1 MRVMAAPRKYPDE
14 LRERATRMAV
24 DARRDP
30 ATRAGALKRIGEQL
44 GINPE
49 TLRNWVIQ
57 AEIDEGHR
65 PGTTTDDV
73 TRLADLERENRELR
87 RANAILKSASAFF
100 AAELDRPP
108 ADRRLHRSAQA
119 RTRGR
124 ADLPGPHRGRREDRP
139 EHLLRPPNPA
149 TLGAVGHRRSNHRGD
164 RARARRELRGLRR
177 PQGACRSAPAGPSG
191 GPLHRRATHALRR

>member
-1 MRVMAAPRKYPDE
+1 MAAPRKYPDE
-14 LRERATRMAV
+14 LRERATRLAV

-65 PGTTTDDV
+65 PGTTSDDA
-73 TRLADLERENRELR
+73 TRLAELERENRELR

-100 AAELDRPP
+100 AAELDRPS
-108 ADRRLHRSAQA
+108 R
-119 RTRGR
+119 
-124 ADLPGPHRGRREDRP
+124 
-139 EHLLRPPNPA
+139 
-149 TLGAVGHRRSNHRGD
+149 
-164 RARARRELRGLRR
+164 
-177 PQGACRSAPAGPSG
+177 
-191 GPLHRRATHALRR
+191 